1 AINWT
6 PQVGTHTQ
14 WEGLVQ
20 VAAVAD
26 SVKSVELTLQG
37 FEDATGNAG
46 ESFTSSKALAI
57 TPTLTVENIGDVN
70 STDAATVAV

>member
-1 AINWT
+1 MTQTKPTVDDSQTTISPQYAAAGETVTVTATFDKEVTTPTGSTLGTAAINWT

-26 SVKSVELTLQG
+26 
-37 FEDATGNAG
+37 
-46 ESFTSSKALAI
+46 
-57 TPTLTVENIGDVN
+57 
-70 STDAATVAV
+70 